1 MNFVDFFGII
11 TSLSVFDILVQYLL
25 MFVNGNLEATDSTSV
40 KIVSVAAIVFF
51 FSGSSETEQSF
62 MSNKNQKG
70 VISDY
75 QTGFDEHRQVMVMV
89 TLPTSS

>member
-1 MNFVDFFGII
+1 MLMNFVELFGII
-11 TSLSVFDILVQYLL
+11 NSLSVFDILVQYLL

-51 FSGSSETEQSF
+51 SPAAVRRNKVSCPIRINKEQ
-62 MSNKNQKG
+62 
-70 VISDY
+70 Y